1 MLDQAKLVLKKCDGL
16 PLAISTIGSY
26 LANKPKTAVEW
37 RKLND
42 GLSAELEINAELKMI
57 KAVLLR
63 SYDGLPYHLKAR
75 FLYLSIFPE
84 DHIIRRK
91 RVVRRW
97 IAEGYSRDMHHMT
110 SEQVGGKYF
119 EELVDRSIYMIL
131 PLETG
136 VPGKIDSCQLHYL
149 IHEICVSKA
158 REENLVFTLEEGC
171 SLGGA
176 QGAIRHLTISSNWK
190 RERQGCDAEDAGL
203 VTYTVINCVW

>member
-75 FLYLSIFPE
+75 FLSIFPE

-136 VPGKIDSCQLHYL
+136 VPGKIDSCQLHDL
-149 IHEICVSKA
+149 IREIKFACQRQERK
-158 REENLVFTLEEGC
+158 TLC
-171 SLGGA
+171 SHWRKGA
-176 QGAIRHLTISSNWK
+176 AWVVHKGQYVTSLSAATG
-190 RERQGCDAEDAGL
+190 RERERE
-203 VTYTVINCVW
+203 TRM